1 MGNESYKIISFLEKK
16 HNPKKIS
23 IIYDTINER
32 IIEKWE
38 CCQLMHYDSKFVITN
53 RSIYSYNKFGNI
65 NKILEI
71 VKGPDDRMYSS
82 LNDDNEYCHSINRK
96 ISYTSSSHRSFKT
109 EIVYTRNNHI
119 GSDRR
124 KHFLRSLILEV
135 DKTSSKNSKSIR
147 LKYLRNHSKLYTYE
161 YCNDNFNELKCIT
174 EYDILL
180 DLRIINKIFNIIGE
194 TIEFELLMS
203 IPDLFVKKKI
213 KKQFVESVNKIH
225 EMKIHEQDYYSSIYD
240 DNPIFINDIIFK
252 EDIFIMTQIDLKN
265 EYEDASSSGDNFK
278 F

>member
-1 MGNESYKIISFLEKK
+1 MENKSYKIISFLEKK
-16 HNPKKIS
+16 YNPKKIS

-38 CCQLMHYDSKFVITN
+38 CYKLLHYDSKFVITD
-53 RSIYSYNKFGNI
+53 RIIYSYNKFGNI

-71 VKGPDDRMYSS
+71 VKGPDDRMYKY

-96 ISYTSSSHRSFKT
+96 ISYTRSSYRTFKT
-109 EIVYTRNNHI
+109 EIIYTRNNHI
-119 GSDRR
+119 GSNRR
-124 KHFLRSLILEV
+124 KHFLRSLLLEV
-135 DKTSSKNSKSIR
+135 DDNSSKNSISIR
-147 LKYLRNHSKLYTYE
+147 LKYLRTPGKLYTYE
-161 YCNDNFNELKCIT
+161 YCKDNFNELKCII

-180 DLRIINKIFNIIGE
+180 DLRIINKIFSIIGE
-194 TIEFELLMS
+194 TIEFKLFMS

-213 KKQFVESVNKIH
+213 KKQFVESANKIH

-240 DNPIFINDIIFK
+240 ENPIFINDIIFK
-252 EDIFIMTQIDLKN
+252 EDIFMMTQNDLNN
-265 EYEDASSSGDNFK
+265 EYEAASSGDTFK